1 MTEKSVIDWMYS
13 YTIPKVLPD
22 IERTIGIAGEVI
34 IIFFLSQYC
43 LMKLEACEQNSDFL
57 GLSLFGTWLGA
68 LALQN
73 LKSV

>member
-34 IIFFLSQYC
+34 IIFFCPSI
-43 LMKLEACEQNSDFL
+43 
-57 GLSLFGTWLGA
+57 
-68 LALQN
+68 
-73 LKSV
+73 V